1 MHSSS
6 LARVQR
12 DLKSLQVRW
21 KVDKK
26 AMLPLTDPE
35 LLHFLP
41 DREIM
46 DHLIRLYFDTAEC
59 LYRILHRPS
68 FWKEYSIFWENP
80 EAANPALIVLILLI
94 MAVVSCI
101 SIQEKPTYIGDSALA
116 RERAVLWIEV
126 AEWWLGRQSHKHT
139 YLAIWQIRSLLVLAK
154 QVNVVKKKEFWTSAG
169 NLVREAMSAGFHR
182 DPGFLGEKVSV
193 FDQEMRR
200 RLWATMIE
208 LELQASIDRG
218 MPSASAGIPSDC
230 APVLNAND
238 ENLSVESDD
247 QPTSKPWS
255 EYTESSFL
263 HISRSSFSLRVSLN
277 SLANDLSSPL
287 RYEEVLNY
295 EEKIMQ
301 ELQKLPSLTESE
313 NDPEGQEFPIM
324 ARSLLDIQL
333 RQFLIM
339 LHAPFARQADV
350 NSRYLVSRMIC
361 FNAAAKIIEQ
371 YSKLARSDSFLLL
384 LLRHDYF
391 RGALVICH
399 HLHVSIAI
407 HSMYSMIRDSDLLF
421 LLTIAQMISF
431 LIQIAMH
438 SSRTWRMPSICL
450 RAELPGWVL
459 DIRIIGISQPHYLSF
474 SLQLCPTS

>member
-1 MHSSS
+1 MKEAIMHNSS

-21 KVDKK
+21 KVDKRS
-26 AMLPLTDPE
+26 MLPLTDPE

-41 DREIM
+41 DREVM
-46 DHLIRLYFDTAEC
+46 DYLIRLYFDTSEC
-59 LYRILHRPS
+59 MYRILHRPS
-68 FWKEYSIFWENP
+68 FWKEYGIFWENP
-80 EAANPALIVLILLI
+80 EAANPGFVVLILLI

-101 SIQEKPTYIGDSALA
+101 SPQEKPAYIGDSALA

-126 AEWWLGRQSHKHT
+126 SEWWLGRQSRKHT

-154 QVNVVKKKEFWTSAG
+154 QVNVVKKKEIWTAAG

-182 DPGFLGEKVSV
+182 DPGFLGEKVSI

-238 ENLSVESDD
+238 EDLSVECDD
-247 QPTSKPWS
+247 QPVSKPWS
-255 EYTESSFL
+255 EYTETSFL

-287 RYEEVLNY
+287 LYEEVLNY
-295 EEKIMQ
+295 EERIMQ
-301 ELQKLPSLTESE
+301 EVQKLPSPTGSE
-313 NDPEGQEFPIM
+313 DNQDSQEYPTM

-333 RQFLIM
+333 RQFLIL
-339 LHAPFARQADV
+339 LHAPFARQADI

-371 YSKLARSDSFLLL
+371 YSKLARSGSFLLL

-391 RGALVICH
+391 RGALIICH

-407 HSMYSMIRDSDLLF
+407 HSMYTAKL
-421 LLTIAQMISF
+421 Q
-431 LIQIAMH
+431 
-438 SSRTWRMPSICL
+438 P
-450 RAELPGWVL
+450 
-459 DIRIIGISQPHYLSF
+459 IIFTYD
-474 SLQLCPTS
+474 